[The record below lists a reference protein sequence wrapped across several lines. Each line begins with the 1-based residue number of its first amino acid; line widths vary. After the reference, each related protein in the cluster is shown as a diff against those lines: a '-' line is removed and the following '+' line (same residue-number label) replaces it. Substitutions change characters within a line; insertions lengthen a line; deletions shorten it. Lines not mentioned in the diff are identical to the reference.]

1 MNPSTTTETTAELLR
16 LILPQMAQLGVP
28 VTPQNYAVWFEHVA
42 GTNPALSDQ
51 IEQCRT
57 EGKRFDAATC
67 EDLYRRYVA
76 EDDLDLLEHVRDEM
90 AAVLREMGQSVAA
103 AGQNVGHYSGQLVAI
118 SQDVDSAADIRD
130 LKDLLRTLVAETRA
144 MQAVTRE
151 IKEHF
156 DHKSAEIAVLQE
168 ELAHE
173 RHRAVTDALT
183 GLLNRQALYDAIDNA
198 LHDKDVQ
205 GTPAL
210 LMVDIDHFKR
220 INDAFGHLIGDR
232 VIRFVAKVLT
242 KHTKGKD
249 TAARYGGEEFAV
261 LLPETGLQGARA
273 VAETLRRAVAD
284 AKLVRADTK
293 DSLGKVTISLGIAS
307 YRRGEDT
314 LAFVNRAD
322 QALYAAKRAGRNRT
336 LTEAEL
342 PAAARA

>member
-1 MNPSTTTETTAELLR
+1 MNPSTTTETSAELLR

-42 GTNPALSDQ
+42 GTNPALSTQ
-51 IEQCRT
+51 IEQRMA
-57 EGKRFDAATC
+57 EGAGFDAAAC

-90 AAVLREMGQSVAA
+90 AVVLREIGQSVTA
-103 AGQNVGHYSGQLVAI
+103 AGQDVNHYNGQLAAI
-118 SQDVDSAADIRD
+118 SHDVERAADIRD
-130 LKDLLRTLVAETRA
+130 LKDLLRTLLDETRA
-144 MQAVTRE
+144 MQAATRE
-151 IKEHF
+151 IKDHF
-156 DHKSAEIAVLQE
+156 DLKSAEIAALHE
-168 ELAHE
+168 ELARE

-183 GLLNRQALYDAIDNA
+183 GLPNRQALFDAIESA
-198 LHDKDVQ
+198 LHDKDTR

-220 INDAFGHLIGDR
+220 INDEFGHLIGDR

-261 LLPETGLQGARA
+261 LLPETALAGARA
-273 VAETLRRAVAD
+273 VAETLRKAVAD

-307 YRRGEDT
+307 YRRGEDM

-322 QALYAAKRAGRNRT
+322 QALYAAKRAGRNRA